1 MKISKKLLKKIII
14 EEYSRLLKEIK
25 YDDTQDEEDV
35 RELARYD
42 ALNSNK
48 DLMLYRDNP
57 DYRQAYDEIELV
69 INQNKRM

>member
-1 MKISKKLLKKIII
+1 MKITKKLLKKIII
-14 EEYSRLLKEIK
+14 EEYSRLLKEMK

-35 RELARYD
+35 KELARYD
-42 ALNSNK
+42 ALNNNK